1 MRKVNGFMV
10 TDITAVRDRGHS
22 TPAKVL
28 YTPYERGG
36 VPFHGPETTCA
47 SHRAEYG

>member
-1 MRKVNGFMV
+1 MR
-10 TDITAVRDRGHS
+10 DAS
-22 TPAKVL
+22 
-28 YTPYERGG
+28 PYERGG